1 MTHLLRTAC
10 ALAIF
15 AASAGAASAETRPWC
30 LQNAGQGFLCALG
43 VIVVAGVADAIVNV
57 DASRSDRPPPAAD
70 NDDGPLQQQLASP
83 FQPQRRSTPGTD
95 FSADY
100 GCAWG
105 SRAYG
110 TCQ

>member
-1 MTHLLRTAC
+1 MIRVFRPACVALLV
-10 ALAIF
+10 I
-15 AASAGAASAETRPWC
+15 ASAGSASAETRPWC
-30 LQNAGQGFLCALG
+30 LQSAGQGFLCALG
-43 VIVVAGVADAIVNV
+43 IAVVAGVADAIVNG
-57 DASRSDRPPPAAD
+57 DADRGDHSSPVAD
-70 NDDGPLQQQLASP
+70 NDDQPLQQQLASP
-83 FQPQRRSTPGTD
+83 FQSEPRSTPGTD